1 MISKHEEI
9 AIDGAY
15 QGTIGD
21 RSTCGYA
28 DKEIANKGNANVDR
42 FRSLL
47 NDDDIERGNEQ
58 N

>member
-15 QGTIGD
+15 QGTVGD
-21 RSTCGYA
+21 RSTYGCA

-42 FRSLL
+42 F
-47 NDDDIERGNEQ
+47 
-58 N
+58 